1 MGPLQQR
8 LSDDIKDAMRAKD
21 KERLGLLRMLVNDLK
36 QEQHRIGKDELS
48 ETEEH
53 GVLRK
58 SAKMRQEAIES
69 ALEVGREDVATKER
83 SELEIIESYLP
94 QLMDAATTEA
104 KVQELLSE
112 LGITERKEQGRFMK
126 EWMSRYKAVSD
137 GKLVNQ
143 VLGKLLS

>member
-58 SAKMRQEAIES
+58 SAKMRHEAIES
-69 ALEVGREDVATKER
+69 AHEVGREDVATKER
-83 SELEIIESYLP
+83 RELEIIETYLP

-104 KVQELLSE
+104 KVQELLAE
-112 LGITERKEQGRFMK
+112 LRITERKEQGRFMK

-143 VLGKLLS
+143 VLGKLLR